1 MDLVFGS
8 GHCSDAVAALQPRLA
23 ERTWKVE
30 PARDKI
36 NVSVLSGQGNLVW
49 GGECHR
55 CVGRRTWPSLA
66 HHTGL
71 SLAMD
76 QINCGFFRPPRTENP
91 PFSTLNPPS
100 VIAKSSTKSGSA
112 LWVSLPR
119 ARRASPGTPTPA
131 PNPLVALAGPS
142 PASKHP
148 KTGAQSSGALWNL
161 QADEFQ
167 LP

>member
-1 MDLVFGS
+1 MHPGCNFTLNYRSHSSTERNYKKKKSSFSMDLVFGS

-71 SLAMD
+71 SPAMD
-76 QINCGFFRPPRTENP
+76 QINCGFFCPPRTENP
-91 PFSTLNPPS
+91 PFSTLNPP
-100 VIAKSSTKSGSA
+100 K
-112 LWVSLPR
+112 VSLQ
-119 ARRASPGTPTPA
+119 
-131 PNPLVALAGPS
+131 S
-142 PASKHP
+142 PAQSRALPFGYLCPEPGEHP
-148 KTGAQSSGALWNL
+148 LGHQCQPQTLW
-161 QADEFQ
+161 
-167 LP
+167 